1 MPAATT
7 NVAFRDLARVHAIGR
22 EASRASVFQALDS
35 VDFQRPSRLISDFES
50 AWAEYCGVR
59 HAVATSSGSTALLLT
74 FLALGIG
81 PGDEILTVPNTF
93 VATAEAALVLGA
105 DVRLVDIDPTT
116 LAIDQELAIAMIGE
130 RTRAVVPLHPFGRFA
145 RLDRLIEACSARGV
159 ALVEEACHAHG
170 ARRDGVLAGA
180 AGDCGVFSFGPTK
193 PLAGLGE
200 GGAVVTDD
208 DELAERMRQ
217 FNNHG
222 RAGGQHASLG
232 LNFRI
237 HPIEAAYLST
247 RLALYPELVE
257 RRREIAGRYNDAYRE
272 YGVTGNTEVDH
283 PDEHSYYVYVLAVP
297 RRTRFCELLS
307 AAGVGW
313 DIHYP
318 IAIHRQQAQL
328 ARFGELALPGCDD
341 AQQRIVSI
349 PMYDGLTDDEVAYVI
364 RHVRNALDE
373 LAS

>member
-22 EASRASVFQALDS
+22 EASRASVFRALDS

-50 AWAEYCGVR
+50 AWADYCGVR

-81 PGDEILTVPNTF
+81 PGDEVLTVPNTF

-105 DVRLVDIDPTT
+105 DVRLVDIDPST
-116 LAIDQELAIAMIGE
+116 LAIDQELAISMIGE

-145 RLDRLIEACSARGV
+145 RLDRLIEVCAARGV

-170 ARRDGVLAGA
+170 ARRDGVQAGA

-208 DELAERMRQ
+208 DQLAERMRQ

-222 RAGGQHASLG
+222 RVGGQHALPG

-237 HPIEAAYLST
+237 HPIEAAYLSA
-247 RLALYPELVE
+247 RLTLYPELVE
-257 RRREIAGRYNDAYRE
+257 RRREIAGRYNEAFGE
-272 YGVTGNTEVDH
+272 YGVTGNTEVAH

-297 RRTRFCELLS
+297 QRTRFCELLS

-328 ARFGELALPGCDD
+328 ARFGELSLPRCDD

-349 PMYDGLTDDEVAYVI
+349 PLYDGLTDAEVDFVI
-364 RHVRNALDE
+364 RHVRDALDE